1 MSLAGLGAVAIWHD
15 LLPAAKDDFYEWH
28 NREHMPE
35 RVGIP
40 GFRRGRRFVAIS
52 GAPEFFNLYEADSP
66 ETLSGQ
72 DYLNR
77 LNAPTAWTQRVI
89 PSFRNVARS
98 ICRVAFTNGVGS
110 GGVMLTLRF
119 AIDAAHR
126 DSTIDALRRR
136 APASA
141 RVSQGHRRRP
151 SVPGRRRREQHRN
164 GGEESARR
172 HDARAVVD
180 RAHRRHFR
188 ARCRRRRRRS
198 RAHARWRTLR
208 RLPSARSTVSS
219 SRASRRR
226 GARAS
231 AFRNFRRS
239 PPWPS
244 CR

>member
-40 GFRRGRRFVAIS
+40 GFRRGRRYVAIS

-66 ETLSGQ
+66 ETLAGQ

-136 APASA
+136 LLPPLVYRKGIAGVHLCLADEAASSVETA
-141 RVSQGHRRRP
+141 EKKVRADATLVP
-151 SVPGRRRREQHRN
+151 SWIVLIEGNAVPDV
-164 GGEESARR
+164 
-172 HDARAVVD
+172 DAVADDLVPTLM
-180 RAHRRHFR
+180 
-188 ARCRRRRRRS
+188 
-198 RAHARWRTLR
+198 AHAAQAPERAIY
-208 RLPSARSTVSS
+208 RLEFTRLKTPWSA
-219 SRASRRR
+219 
-226 GARAS
+226 G
-231 AFRNFRRS
+231 
-239 PPWPS
+239 
-244 CR
+244 